1 MSASYTGL
9 PCMRPRTPCYPF
21 GIRLKNLV
29 VGRAVN
35 DERMN
40 LQGYCA
46 WEACDDPRSLVTVAI
61 AGPSA
66 DWIFFDV
73 SRSADS
79 QDYRD
84 AHCGARRVAEA
95 EGGEVEA
102 IIARARVD
110 AESLIQQHV
119 AVIKTLAHEL
129 MPERRGAPARARG
142 YAGLPSRH
150 FIVWARPTAGHGVRL
165 RAAGRRARTC
175 APARSAS
182 RNGSFRAPG
191 RWLYRVICFG
201 LKLAHKPASDGRTA
215 LRNTD
220 PR

>member
-129 MPERRGAPARARG
+129 MQARWCELSGEEVERILAQSGVERPHAPAAMPDYPPGISSYGRGPQRGTEYGFERRGGALVRVP
-142 YAGLPSRH
+142 
-150 FIVWARPTAGHGVRL
+150 RPDPL
-165 RAAGRRARTC
+165 RAT
-175 APARSAS
+175 APFEHRD
-182 RNGSFRAPG
+182 
-191 RWLYRVICFG
+191 
-201 LKLAHKPASDGRTA
+201 DGYIA
-215 LRNTD
+215 
-220 PR
+220 